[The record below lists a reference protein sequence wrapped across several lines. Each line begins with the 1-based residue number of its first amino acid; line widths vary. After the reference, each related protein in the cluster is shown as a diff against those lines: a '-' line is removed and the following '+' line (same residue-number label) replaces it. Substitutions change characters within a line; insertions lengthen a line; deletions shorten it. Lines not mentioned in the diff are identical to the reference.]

1 MSNHHHQNDQATLIE
16 LRMKAK
22 QLMQI
27 YGYPHP
33 DYLAVL
39 QQIKEL
45 TYF

>member
-1 MSNHHHQNDQATLIE
+1 MSNHHHQNDQTSLIE
-16 LRMKAK
+16 LHSQAK

-33 DYLAVL
+33 DYLALL

-45 TYF
+45 S